1 MNIFLGIIT
10 VLLIIFL
17 SPVILLAG
25 TFLLFGIIGLVCL
38 ILGIIIDGI
47 VEVFDLWNE
56 NGQNKVQSIT

>member
-47 VEVFDLWNE
+47 VEVFDL
-56 NGQNKVQSIT
+56 